1 MLIFQS
7 SSIVILMFIWL
18 RSCKIANHLRKK
30 QNQASSTV
38 ETTKEHLPTY
48 PCDKMHFLNNTWW
61 WHGVQ
66 DAWYTDGCTPC
77 SVLPTAQARKRS
89 VFTTWSNLPQIF
101 PARALLNLSLEK
113 CFWWWPST
121 CRFLFFQQR
130 KLACYFVSLL
140 LRRRKWRIQNKT
152 RKWRNTSSF
161 KSTSKMTIHFPT
173 FLDSWK
179 KFSSPADNSKF
190 LFGSKCTRP
199 RK

>member
-38 ETTKEHLPTY
+38 ETTEEHLPTY
-48 PCDKMHFLNNTWW
+48 PCDKMHFLNKTWL

-89 VFTTWSNLPQIF
+89 VFTTWNNLPQIF
-101 PARALLNLSLEK
+101 LARALPNLSLEK

-121 CRFLFFQQR
+121 CRFMFFSNENS
-130 KLACYFVSLL
+130 LATSFHFFYAVETGAFRTRHENGGTLARSSQH
-140 LRRRKWRIQNKT
+140 RKWQFIFRRFWIVEK
-152 RKWRNTSSF
+152 SSCHLL
-161 KSTSKMTIHFPT
+161 IIR
-173 FLDSWK
+173 
-179 KFSSPADNSKF
+179 KFSSDP
-190 LFGSKCTRP
+190 KCTRP